1 MGPAWFHGVLI
12 TDGIKRTIC
21 IDKLPRRRDGFRSGP
36 VDMSESTTRYE
47 EIARFLRSE
56 ISTAVP
62 GARLPSESQLCERF
76 QVSRMTA
83 RAALQI
89 LDSEGL
95 ITRKRGRGTFVAA
108 RPVPRLLGSPLS
120 FTESMRRRGLTTSSR
135 VLAAGEI
142 EPTQE
147 DRAALGLQEGE
158 RPLLVE
164 RLRLAAEV
172 PMAIERAILHPSLR
186 EVLDQDLAAGSLHTF
201 LEQMARIPTRAQAWV
216 TARAAD
222 SRERK
227 LLDLDLPAVI
237 LTERRV
243 ITDQNDQPLE
253 HTETGYAAERYTF
266 EAVLQ
271 RDQSDLLA

>member
-1 MGPAWFHGVLI
+1 
-12 TDGIKRTIC
+12 
-21 IDKLPRRRDGFRSGP
+21 
-36 VDMSESTTRYE
+36 MSENTTRYE

-56 ISTAVP
+56 IATAVP

-76 QVSRMTA
+76 GVSRMTA

-95 ITRKRGRGTFVAA
+95 IIRKRGRGTFVAA
-108 RPVPRLLGSPLS
+108 RPVPRVLGSPLS
-120 FTESMRRRGLTTSSR
+120 FTESMRRRGLATSSR
-135 VLAAGEI
+135 LLAAGEV
-142 EPTQE
+142 EPTVE
-147 DRAALGLQEGE
+147 DQAALDLQDGE

-164 RLRLAAEV
+164 RLRLAAGV

-186 EVLDQDLAAGSLHTF
+186 QVLDEDLATGSLHTA
-201 LEQMARIPTRAQAWV
+201 LEKVGRIPTRAQAWV
-216 TARAAD
+216 TARVAD

-227 LLDLDLPAVI
+227 LLDLDEPAVI
-237 LTERRV
+237 LAERRV
-243 ITDQNDQPLE
+243 IADQDDRALE

-271 RDQSDLLA
+271 RDQSDLLE